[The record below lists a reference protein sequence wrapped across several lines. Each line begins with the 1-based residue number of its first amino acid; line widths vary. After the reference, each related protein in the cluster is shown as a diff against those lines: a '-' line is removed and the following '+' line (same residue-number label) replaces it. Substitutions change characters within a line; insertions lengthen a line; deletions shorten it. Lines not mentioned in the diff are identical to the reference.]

1 MLGAECISGR
11 VLEDWTKRMHPEKNP
26 AVGAPARVSPHLLT
40 IVRFLCLLPS
50 TEMRLAIIADI
61 HGNADGLHAVL
72 TDIRQRGAERL
83 IVNGDVVNRGPDSV
97 EVMET
102 LLDQPD
108 VSFTLGN
115 HDDLL
120 RLWDQRSDTLP
131 PDWFADPF
139 WGATDWSARQLD
151 RAGLLHVPAD
161 WPMVLTVSSTGL
173 PDVRIAHGTADH
185 YRESLSE
192 KTPVARVQVLRSQG
206 QRDAGVL
213 VGSHIHRPA
222 QAIIDGTLVLNTGAV
237 GAPANRDPRA
247 QYLLLS
253 ATAHGWAP
261 EFRAVPYDRQGVLR
275 RFETSGLLDTGL
287 SAQIFRDEVISA
299 RSLYT
304 PFWQWTEDGDL
315 PRTPA
320 TWASF
325 LQHFG

>member
-1 MLGAECISGR
+1 
-11 VLEDWTKRMHPEKNP
+11 
-26 AVGAPARVSPHLLT
+26 
-40 IVRFLCLLPS
+40 
-50 TEMRLAIIADI
+50 MRLAIIADI
-61 HGNADGLHAVL
+61 HGNADALNAVL
-72 TDIRQRGAERL
+72 ADVQQQGVDRL

-102 LLDQPD
+102 LLDWPD
-108 VSFTLGN
+108 VSFSLGN

-120 RLWDQRSDTLP
+120 RLWDARSDLLP

-151 RAGLLHVPAD
+151 AAGLLHVPD
-161 WPMVLTVSSTGL
+161 QWPMVLTVSQPGM
-173 PDVRIAHGTADH
+173 PDVQIAHGTADH

-192 KTPVARVQVLRSQG
+192 RTPVARVQVLRSQG
-206 QRDAGVL
+206 TGEAGVL

-247 QYLLLS
+247 QYLMLS
-253 ATAHGWAP
+253 ASEQGWVP
-261 EFRAVPYDRQGVLR
+261 EFRAIPYDRQGVLR
-275 RFETSGLLDTGL
+275 RFETSGLLSTGL

-304 PFWQWTEDGDL
+304 PFWQWTEEGGL
-315 PRTPA
+315 PRTAA

-325 LQHFG
+325 LRQFG